1 MEIPNILSW
10 LTYLPAA
17 LGALA
22 IIFIKDPPR
31 WFISRWSA
39 ATFAGAVVGA
49 LLYLPALRHFYVAIG
64 LWPYQAQNS
73 LADTVA
79 RVPLLVSP
87 QALVAGFYVV
97 PLVAGLGTVL
107 ALTLVG
113 AVQGVIYGLVLPPIF
128 RRPIDR
134 ALSIRAR
141 LRDDPAQILPQL
153 YNAYNHHSDA
163 ISILPHLAFAEN
175 KQQKPQARVIAAH
188 HLLSTTPERATEAIA
203 VIGDALDEQLDWRWC
218 REVDALYHVLRQG
231 WPARTIAQISAI
243 EPIPEAQTSS
253 LPLMLSRAGNMT
265 SARSGGSQPMLRG

>member
-1 MEIPNILSW
+1 MI
-10 LTYLPAA
+10 AFFVF
-17 LGALA
+17 GALA

-64 LWPYQAQNS
+64 LWPYQAQSS

-79 RVPLLVSP
+79 SVPLLVSP
-87 QALVAGFYVV
+87 QALVAGFYIV

-113 AVQGVIYGLVLPPIF
+113 AVQGVIYGLILPPIF

-134 ALSIRAR
+134 ALSIRSR

-175 KQQKPQARVIAAH
+175 KQAKAAGARHRRASPVEH
-188 HLLSTTPERATEAIA
+188 H
-203 VIGDALDEQLDWRWC
+203 
-218 REVDALYHVLRQG
+218 
-231 WPARTIAQISAI
+231 ARTSDR
-243 EPIPEAQTSS
+243 SD
-253 LPLMLSRAGNMT
+253 RGHRRHAG
-265 SARSGGSQPMLRG
+265 